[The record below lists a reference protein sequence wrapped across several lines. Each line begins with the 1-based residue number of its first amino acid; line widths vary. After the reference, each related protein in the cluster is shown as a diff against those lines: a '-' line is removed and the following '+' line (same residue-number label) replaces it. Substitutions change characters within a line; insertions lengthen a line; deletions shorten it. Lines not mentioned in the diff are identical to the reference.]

1 MSTATR
7 ISVADYD
14 RMIAEG
20 YFPPGEK
27 RHRIELIEGELR
39 PMSPIGPLHEDL
51 VDLLNEWSVTN
62 LPREAARVRI
72 QNSVGVTKLDSAPE
86 PDVCWFRR
94 KDYSKGR
101 PLATD
106 ILLIIE
112 VADSSLDYDAGKKA
126 ELFACAGVSDYWVV
140 NIPDRQVEVFRHPD
154 GKRYADRQVSRAGEE
169 VRPIAWPNVVLPVEL
184 LFPEQQLI

>member
-7 ISVADYD
+7 ISLADYD

-39 PMSPIGPLHEDL
+39 PMSPIGPVHEDL
-51 VDLLNEWSVTN
+51 VDLLNEWSLTS
-62 LPREAARVRI
+62 LPRAAARVRI
-72 QNSVGVTKLDSAPE
+72 QNSIGVSELDSAAE
-86 PDVCWFRR
+86 PDVCWVRR

-112 VADSSLDYDAGKKA
+112 VSDSSLDYDTGKKA
-126 ELFACAGVSDYWVV
+126 ELFAAAGVADYWVV
-140 NIPDRQVEVFRHPD
+140 NIPERRVEVFRRPD
-154 GKRYADRQVSRAGEE
+154 GKRYADRQVFRAPEE
-169 VRPIAWPNVVLPVEL
+169 IRPLAFPKVVLPVEL
-184 LFPEQQLI
+184 LFPGNS